1 LFDNS
6 CATGIG
12 ARRYT
17 RDIEED
23 LEDTE
28 SSTTLVSK
36 RRIRAIQDTKE
47 EEGSRS
53 KKPKLTVA
61 EGIDRVVEEMRQSRK
76 LKTEVAT
83 RTTRAIQLLSSEY
96 NNLDASDMVKAI
108 SYLADPKHAEIFL
121 ALKDMKEHQESWL
134 FQCINI

>member
-1 LFDNS
+1 
-6 CATGIG
+6 
-12 ARRYT
+12 
-17 RDIEED
+17 
-23 LEDTE
+23 
-28 SSTTLVSK
+28 
-36 RRIRAIQDTKE
+36 
-47 EEGSRS
+47 
-53 KKPKLTVA
+53 
-61 EGIDRVVEEMRQSRK
+61 MRQSRK